1 MDDRIPTVL
10 PLSDRPPSSTQEENP
25 PPPLVESLS
34 AVADSPVLP
43 EKDSIS
49 PSEVVLESVSLATA
63 ENELVSLPPP
73 AAVVEKE
80 EPLQPPCRSVEL
92 DSVSVE
98 STKFNAIEE
107 QKIPQTSVSFKEESN
122 RVDDLA
128 DPERKALQELRQLVE
143 EGTKNHVFQFDTTP
157 PSPPTGNSK
166 LEENRA
172 KEVQD
177 SSLPEKK
184 LSIWGVPLLED
195 DRTDVIL
202 LKFLRAR
209 DFKVR
214 DAFIMFRN
222 TIRWREEF
230 GIDSLVDENLGDD
243 LEKVVYMHGYS
254 RESHPV
260 CYNVFGEFQNK
271 DLYSKMFSDEEKRT
285 KFLRWRIQ
293 FLERSIRKLDFRPGG
308 ISTLFQVN
316 DLKNSPGP
324 GKRELR
330 LATKQAVQVLQ
341 DNYPEFVAKQVFI
354 NVPWWYLAFYTMI
367 NPFLTQRTKANY
379 IFAGSSRSAETL
391 SSKYISPEQVPIEYG
406 GLSVDYCDCNPDF
419 DASDQ
424 ATEVS
429 IKPSTKQTVEI
440 IIYEKCIIAWELRVV
455 GWEVSYSAEFVPNT
469 KEAYTLIIQK
479 TRKMAATDEPVISQ
493 SFQVCELGKVLFTI
507 DNPTSKKKKL
517 MYRFKVKVPRE

>member
-1 MDDRIPTVL
+1 MADRIPTVL
-10 PLSDRPPSSTQEENP
+10 PLDDRQLEENP
-25 PPPLVESLS
+25 LPPPVESLS
-34 AVADSPVLP
+34 AVTDSPVLP
-43 EKDSIS
+43 ETESIS
-49 PSEVVLESVSLATA
+49 PTEVVLES
-63 ENELVSLPPP
+63 VSLPPP

-80 EPLQPPCRSVEL
+80 EPLQPPF

-107 QKIPQTSVSFKEESN
+107 QTIPQTCVSFKEESN
-122 RVDDLA
+122 IVADLA
-128 DPERKALQELRQLVE
+128 DSERKALQELRQLVE
-143 EGTKNHVFQFDTTP
+143 EGTKNHIFQI
-157 PSPPTGNSK
+157 PPTENSK
-166 LEENRA
+166 IGENQA
-172 KEVQD
+172 KEVQEAAQT

-184 LSIWGVPLLED
+184 LLIWGIPLLED

-214 DAFIMFRN
+214 DAFVMFRN

-230 GIDSLVDENLGDD
+230 GIDSLVEENLGDD

-254 RESHPV
+254 RENHPV

-271 DLYSKMFSDEEKRT
+271 DLYSKIFSDET

-308 ISTLFQVN
+308 ISTIFQVN

-330 LATKQAVQVLQ
+330 MATKQAIQVLQ

-367 NPFLTQRTKANY
+367 SPFLTQRTKSKF
-379 IFAGSSRSAETL
+379 IFAGPSKSAETL
-391 SSKYISPEQVPIEYG
+391 FKYISPEQVPIEYG
-406 GLSVDYCDCNPDF
+406 GLSVDDCDCNPDF

-469 KEAYTLIIQK
+469 EEAYTVIIQK
-479 TRKMAATDEPVISQ
+479 TRKMAATDEPVISR
-493 SFQVCELGKVLFTI
+493 SFQVFELGKVLFTI

-517 MYRFKVKVPRE
+517 IYRFKVKVLRE